1 MAQRIRPSLADLSD
15 YDQPAFPE
23 LDGPAQPAARVTR
36 ARPPTVA
43 SSLPPPIP
51 VIKPSSST
59 TPAEPE
65 AKLHKPKSRFALQR
79 EKEAAAAAQ
88 RATPTGA
95 ERFEL
100 SLDELDAE
108 VAEQE
113 ELPRRD
119 IIKDVLERP
128 TSRPKPPSAPGPS
141 RPSPL
146 APNGARPTGFPAP
159 GRGIFPRKSQAP
171 APTPSAS
178 ASSGPRI
185 FRTSSLI
192 PPTPTPSSSDAAS
205 LTSTPTDS
213 LSSLLTS
220 VSRENEDVVSRMSE
234 EEILEEQ
241 RQIREE
247 MGLSEGVLRMLQM
260 RGERRRGEG
269 EKK

>member
-1 MAQRIRPSLADLSD
+1 DSHV
-15 YDQPAFPE
+15 
-23 LDGPAQPAARVTR
+23 AA
-36 ARPPTVA
+36 
-43 SSLPPPIP
+43 PIP
-51 VIKPSSST
+51 FIKPSSST

-65 AKLHKPKSRFALQR
+65 AKPHKLKSRFALQR

-108 VAEQE
+108 VAGHDDG
-113 ELPRRD
+113 LPRRD

-128 TSRPKPPSAPGPS
+128 TSRPKPSAAPGPS

-146 APNGARPTGFPAP
+146 APGNLRPTGFPAP
-159 GRGIFPRKSQAP
+159 GRGVFPRKSQAP

-178 ASSGPRI
+178 ASSSPRV

-205 LTSTPTDS
+205 LTSNPTDS

-220 VSRENEDVVSRMSE
+220 VSRENEDLVSRMSE

-260 RGERRRGEG
+260 RGQRRRGEG
-269 EKK
+269 EKKREGT